1 MPLTP
6 KGEQENKYFK
16 KRLSKVLILEEIQP
30 KIKIKQCVNHN
41 RKRYR

>member
-6 KGEQENKYFK
+6 KGEQEINIK
-16 KRLSKVLILEEIQP
+16 KRLSKVLILEENQP

-41 RKRYR
+41 RKRYH